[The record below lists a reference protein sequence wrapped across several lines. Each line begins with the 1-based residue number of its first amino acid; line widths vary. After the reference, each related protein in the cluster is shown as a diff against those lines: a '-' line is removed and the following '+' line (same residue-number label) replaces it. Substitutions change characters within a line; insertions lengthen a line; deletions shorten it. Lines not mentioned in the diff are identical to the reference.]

1 MWDLSKPLAPDTR
14 RIILKYVI
22 VIPSGGGD
30 KLDVCLDSIDP
41 EIRKNVLIYENA
53 PQIKHRDDVLGYGGT
68 GGWNYGVNYVIDNK
82 LDYVIIVSQNVVF
95 TDGMRDFID
104 RLSLMPEYGIIT
116 PEGWHCIALSRKTLE
131 LVGEFDTNFYP
142 IYYEDTDYELR
153 LYKHGI
159 IEAVYEVP
167 LYSLR
172 TPGGYSTTL
181 GLRPNVEK
189 CKEYFIKKWG
199 VIFDYTNYENQAF
212 YDHPF
217 DDPTKPLDYYEK
229 KTTDQLIEECGFA
242 DRKHDLYIEELR

>member
-1 MWDLSKPLAPDTR
+1 MN
-14 RIILKYVI
+14 YVI

-30 KLDVCLDSIDP
+30 KLNVCLDSIDP
-41 EIRKNVLIYENA
+41 EIRKNVLVYKNA
-53 PQIKHRDDVLGYGGT
+53 PKIEERDDVLGYGGT
-68 GGWNYGVNYVIDNK
+68 GLNDGVSAGWNYGVNYVIDNK

-95 TDGMRDFID
+95 TDGMRDFIA
-104 RLSLMPEYGIIT
+104 RLSNMPEYGIIT
-116 PEGWHCIALSRKTLE
+116 PEGWHCVALSRKTLE

-159 IEAVYEVP
+159 IEQIYEVP

-199 VIFDYTNYENQAF
+199 VIFSYTDYEKQIF
-212 YDHPF
+212 FDHPF
-217 DDPTKPLDYYEK
+217 NDSNNALSYYEK
-229 KTTDQLIEECGFA
+229 KTTEQLIEECGFA
-242 DRKHDLYIEELR
+242 DRKYDLYIEELR